1 MSNDTKSA
9 GGTGGVS
16 LITETE
22 ALLEKGK
29 KQGYVT
35 YRDIVEVLPDTADDL
50 EKLDEIHERL
60 VGEGIDVLDDGDNE
74 QRQLDLTKSMADIQE
89 DEERIRFLRIP
100 IASKSSSE
108 EIEDGPLDDPIRLY
122 LREIGRVALLTAAEE
137 VVLAKKVEA
146 GSMAARDHLIR
157 ANLRLV
163 ISVAKKYYGRGM
175 SLLDLIQEGNTG
187 LMRAVEKFDYRRGYK
202 FSTYAT
208 WWIRQAVTRS
218 IADQAR
224 TIRIPVHM
232 VEIINKVARVSHRLI
247 QQNGREPTPEE
258 IAKELDIPA
267 DKVRL
272 AMKAATYPV
281 SLETPVGRDEDSRLG
296 DFLGDPSAVAP
307 ADAASFQMLKEAV
320 EAVLQT
326 LSEREHRIL
335 RLRFG
340 LDDGRMRTL
349 EEVGVEFG
357 VTRER
362 IRQIEAK
369 ALRKLRHPR
378 RAQRLKDYLDL
389 PAAVRPS

>member
-1 MSNDTKSA
+1 M
-9 GGTGGVS
+9 
-16 LITETE
+16 
-22 ALLEKGK
+22 
-29 KQGYVT
+29 
-35 YRDIVEVLPDTADDL
+35 LPDTADDL

-60 VGEGIDVLDDGDNE
+60 VGEGIDVVDDGDNE

-100 IASKSSSE
+100 VASKTSSE

-122 LREIGRVALLTAAEE
+122 LREIGREDLLTAAEE

-146 GSMAARDHLIR
+146 GSMAARDQLIR

-163 ISVAKKYYGRGM
+163 ISIAKKYYGRGM

-224 TIRIPVHM
+224 TIRVPVHISEM
-232 VEIINKVARVSHRLI
+232 INKIARVSHRLT

-258 IAKELDIPA
+258 IAKELHIRPE
-267 DKVRL
+267 KVRQ
-272 AMKAATYPV
+272 AKNAAGYPI
-281 SLETPVGRDEDSRLG
+281 SLETPVGPERDAHLG
-296 DFLGDPSAVAP
+296 DLLGDPSAVVP
-307 ADAASFQMLKEAV
+307 DDAASSQMLKEAV
-320 EAVLQT
+320 EAVVKT
-326 LSEREHRIL
+326 LSDREHKVL
-335 RLRFG
+335 KLRFG
-340 LDDGRMRTL
+340 LENFPPRTL
-349 EEVGVEFG
+349 KQVGHEFG
-357 VTRER
+357 VTRQR

-369 ALRKLRHPR
+369 ALRKLRHPA
-378 RAQRLKDYLDL
+378 RARMLKDYID
-389 PAAVRPS
+389 R

>member
-224 TIRIPVHM
+224 TIRVPVHISEM
-232 VEIINKVARVSHRLI
+232 INKIARVSHRLT

-258 IAKELDIPA
+258 IAKELHIRPE
-267 DKVRL
+267 KVRQ
-272 AMKAATYPV
+272 AKNAAGYPI
-281 SLETPVGRDEDSRLG
+281 SLETPVGPERDAHLG
-296 DFLGDPSAVAP
+296 DLLGDPSAVVP
-307 ADAASFQMLKEAV
+307 DDAASSQMLKEAV
-320 EAVLQT
+320 EAVVKT
-326 LSEREHRIL
+326 LSDREHKVL
-335 RLRFG
+335 KLRFG
-340 LDDGRMRTL
+340 LENFPPRTL
-349 EEVGVEFG
+349 KQVGHEFG
-357 VTRER
+357 VTRQR

-369 ALRKLRHPR
+369 ALRKLRHPA
-378 RAQRLKDYLDL
+378 RARMLKDYID
-389 PAAVRPS
+389 R